1 MSQTLQRSM
10 LTPQMAQAAR
20 NLAALGSGRDN
31 MLAHINPREAAM
43 LMQMGGKGD
52 RNPRTGLPQFD
63 DGGGGGDSGPAPVT
77 PLLNTG
83 ATGPSNFVPSNVAYQ
98 TIGGQAADTPYDTA
112 LLSSY
117 DVGSLPS
124 GTAPIDPTLAN
135 FVSSNIQSLSNSY
148 GGGAQDPFLMAG
160 QPDSGLSQFLAT
172 PGNTNFTV
180 DPATGYADFT
190 PAGGAA
196 YNAYATGQEQQ
207 IAANAANNRKGDM
220 EGIALALGLPAAVV
234 GAGFGAEGLGLLGD
248 VGAGAT
254 DAAGAAGAAGDV
266 FDVGATGTSIVPD
279 AALGTA
285 ADPFAVGSAVTSDF
299 AGGLGDAFTGAEG
312 TFAGSTLPEIAAA
325 TPSDAASATAAAAD
339 AADPFAGSSLGDATS
354 SLASLG
360 ENPTL
365 GELAAATPDELVGD
379 ASANATTLGANAA
392 DVADTATF
400 DDGAALTGGDVTA
413 DAAGPSTSLAT
424 LDTTQFPG
432 GFILPPDPATG
443 LVTGTGATAAGGSGG
458 GIGGWLSSLA
468 SKGAADLSDPFKLL
482 GLGASGIGL
491 LSSLSGQN
499 KNVGNVSG
507 DLTQQQNLANQTN
520 ATGSALQGYL
530 TSGTLPPGLMT
541 QVQLATQDSIQNIK
555 SKYAANGM
563 GPNSTPEQQDINR
576 VLQNQASTIAAIGQQ
591 LFSSGTADLQIDQ
604 SVLNSMLTANTSLNN
619 QTNAA
624 IANLARALS
633 GTPSTTTT
641 TTKTA

>member
-52 RNPRTGLPQFD
+52 MNPRTGLPQFD
-63 DGGGGGDSGPAPVT
+63 DGGGGGGQDAPPPPQDPAGGTATQPAALTPTGQFPAGQTFASLNAAIPDSGGLPNLWEDPNNPT
-77 PLLNTG
+77 EWFSPTG
-83 ATGPSNFVPSNVAYQ
+83 A
-98 TIGGQAADTPYDTA
+98 
-112 LLSSY
+112 
-117 DVGSLPS
+117 LPQ
-124 GTAPIDPTLAN
+124 IDPTQMAALDTWYQ
-135 FVSSNIQSLSNSY
+135 NIQPVGEWNPWETSFA
-148 GGGAQDPFLMAG
+148 GGGFVP
-160 QPDSGLSQFLAT
+160 T
-172 PGNTNFTV
+172 PGNPLFET
-180 DPATGYADFT
+180 DPANSADVVLS
-190 PAGGAA
+190 PQGDAIAQQQYGAEQRASVIQQRNNNAGGFLPF
-196 YNAYATGQEQQ
+196 E
-207 IAANAANNRKGDM
+207 
-220 EGIALALGLPAAVV
+220 IALAPLALAGGLA
-234 GAGFGAEGLGLLGD
+234 
-248 VGAGAT
+248 GAGALGLA
-254 DAAGAAGAAGDV
+254 DAAGAGAADLTGDALATSIAEDLPAAGVEGGGAAAAAGTAATDLGITGSVAGAA
-266 FDVGATGTSIVPD
+266 D
-279 AALGTA
+279 AL
-285 ADPFAVGSAVTSDF
+285 DP
-299 AGGLGDAFTGAEG
+299 
-312 TFAGSTLPEIAAA
+312 FAGSTLPEIAAA

-339 AADPFAGSSLGDATS
+339 ASGLADPFAGSSLGDATS

-360 ENPTL
+360 ANPSL
-365 GELAAATPDELVGD
+365 GELAAATPDDLIGD
-379 ASANATTLGANAA
+379 ASANATTLAANA
-392 DVADTATF
+392 ADTATF
-400 DDGAALTGGDVTA
+400 DDGTTALTSA
-413 DAAGPSTSLAT
+413 ASDAAGPSTSLETAD
-424 LDTTQFPG
+424 LSQFPG

-443 LVTGTGATAAGGSGG
+443 LVTGTGATAAGSGG

-491 LSSLSGQN
+491 ISSLSGQN

-507 DLTQQQNLANQTN
+507 NLTQQQALANQTN
-520 ATGSALQGYL
+520 ATGTQLQNYL

-591 LFSSGTADLQIDQ
+591 LFNSGTADLQIDQ

-619 QTNAA
+619 QTNQA

-633 GTPSTTTT
+633 GAGSTTTT
-641 TTKTA
+641 TTKTT